1 MKEKALQR
9 RQDRYEAEMIHEKET
24 HFFMGTMHGHPGT
37 WIIVG
42 LFYPPL
48 ARTEPIL
55 QPILTGLQ

>member
-1 MKEKALQR
+1 
-9 RQDRYEAEMIHEKET
+9 MIQNKET

-48 ARTEPIL
+48 AKPKLKPNLI
-55 QPILTGLQ
+55 GLQ